1 MSKNIERS
9 LPLSYLAS
17 FLIVSLI
24 SFINNPDSSS
34 DFNYV
39 HYFTIFIIFSFEIV
53 NAVVREAKSKG
64 LPDS

>member
-9 LPLSYLAS
+9 LPLCYLAS

-24 SFINNPDSSS
+24 PFINNPDSSS

-39 HYFTIFIIFSFEIV
+39 HYFTIFSFEIV